1 MNLPDV
7 PDMAEAGSV
16 QQLLVRR
23 NAAGAFKRIV

>member
-1 MNLPDV
+1 MSLPDV

-23 NAAGAFKRIV
+23 NAAGTFKSAV